1 MEGYCWPQALTRKH
15 FWESR
20 DALEMRGPFHFCLQ
34 KKGPGL
40 YALMVSLSK
49 LFDTLFSCFT
59 WCHDLL
65 CLQFLFLFFKKV
77 SYLIRKETEG
87 GRRYTFSQ
95 RMNLR
100 IVSMCQQL
108 WELINI
114 NYLPISIKTCSGS
127 VTILGSQLYSIWRL
141 PMKQHM
147 NPRPREFTLP
157 GNSIFDI
164 DLVQKLKACDIH
176 QTSQFYVSR
185 LIPAALHGFFL
196 PHPPLSTYL
205 LSKNFWGHT
214 SSVQV
219 QNNLMNRRVQDD
231 STIEFLEMGTELS
244 MHPGL
249 EESSNHL
256 L

>member
-141 PMKQHM
+141 RMKQHM
-147 NPRPREFTLP
+147 NPRPVTFIRPASFM
-157 GNSIFDI
+157 
-164 DLVQKLKACDIH
+164 
-176 QTSQFYVSR
+176 SR
-185 LIPAALHGFFL
+185 GWYLQLYMGFFCL
-196 PHPPLSTYL
+196 IHHCPPTFYPKTFGGTHLVFK
-205 LSKNFWGHT
+205 SK
-214 SSVQV
+214 
-219 QNNLMNRRVQDD
+219 
-231 STIEFLEMGTELS
+231 II
-244 MHPGL
+244 
-249 EESSNHL
+249 
-256 L
+256 